1 MLFNGIF
8 LLETICNVTLDGI
21 IGAFISYIATECL
34 ILHSFSM
41 SETKP
46 PLKFN
51 SILKFNF

>member
-21 IGAFISYIATECL
+21 IGAFISYRATECL

-41 SETKP
+41 SETKR

-51 SILKFNF
+51 LILKFNF